1 MRKKIL
7 FFALMSVMA
16 LGLAA
21 CSDDDGTDTSE
32 YHDWQARNDA
42 YFSTIRTLALDSMLM
57 ARATFGSSW
66 EEHSAWRAYAS
77 YSLSDAGIALGPNDS
92 VFVQI
97 LRQGTGTASPY
108 LNDSV
113 RVFYRGRLI
122 PSESYPDGYV
132 FSHSGQSSIYSEI
145 FNPQVSVPSIH
156 KTSSFVKG
164 LATALLR
171 MHIGDRWRV
180 YIPYKLAY
188 NETERGAIPA
198 YSDLIF
204 EVQLVS
210 FYRNGASVPS
220 WN

>member
-1 MRKKIL
+1 MKNKFLL
-7 FFALMSVMA
+7 FFVLPAL
-16 LGLAA
+16 LFGFAA
-21 CSDDDGTDTSE
+21 CSDDSGDDNSE
-32 YHDWQARNDA
+32 YHDWQTRNDA
-42 YFSTIRTLALDSMLM
+42 YFSTVRTLALDSMKM
-57 ARATFGSSW
+57 ARSTYGASW
-66 EEHSAWRAYAS
+66 EEHCAWRAYAS
-77 YSLSDAGIALGPNDS
+77 YSLENSGIPLGTNDS
-92 VFVQI
+92 IFVQI
-97 LRQGTGTASPY
+97 LQQGSGTASPY

-145 FNPQVSVPSIH
+145 FNTQISVPSMH
-156 KTSSFVKG
+156 KTSSFVRG
-164 LATALLR
+164 LTTAILR

-180 YIPYKLAY
+180 YVPYKLGY
-188 NETERGAIPA
+188 NATQRGAIPA